1 MMTTMMILKIM
12 MTNFMTQAV
21 PCALMVDLA
30 ASVGKLPGYKILPS
44 LSSQSLPGHAM
55 LAFQNITLC
64 IKFTIIVRQNEELG
78 LSLLF
83 LDGKAGFN
91 VLHQHEY

>member
-1 MMTTMMILKIM
+1 MI
-12 MTNFMTQAV
+12 
-21 PCALMVDLA
+21 DLA

-55 LAFQNITLC
+55 LAFQNIILFC

-83 LDGKAGFN
+83 LDGEAGFN